1 MCAGLFSCNKTI
13 QQEKTGL
20 FSITAAEL
28 KHHLDFLA
36 ADEFKGRDT
45 PSAELKIASKYLSNL
60 SKKYGL
66 LPVMSDNSYF
76 QSIPLET
83 SIVSESE
90 TSIVLKSKA
99 GKEEFKFRMDF
110 GVEDKNLSS
119 GNIKGSMVFLGLG
132 HQTPDKSWDDLKNIN
147 IEGKIVVILDANL
160 LENHVLRSDGPGMH
174 LRARAEKLVEMGAKA
189 VIKIIDLPLS
199 SKLFITSK
207 LSFRNQVLNLKIV

>member
-36 ADEFKGRDT
+36 ADEFKGRNT

-66 LPVMSDNSYF
+66 TPVMSDNSYF

-110 GVEDKNLSS
+110 GVEDKNLRFYY
-119 GNIKGSMVFLGLG
+119 G
-132 HQTPDKSWDDLKNIN
+132 
-147 IEGKIVVILDANL
+147 
-160 LENHVLRSDGPGMH
+160 
-174 LRARAEKLVEMGAKA
+174 
-189 VIKIIDLPLS
+189 
-199 SKLFITSK
+199 
-207 LSFRNQVLNLKIV
+207 